1 MSTFSPVWR
10 ISTAPGVHAEDAQE
24 IDEIRLDVAQARQE
38 AQFLLG
44 ILQRADLGYLLA
56 NLWQDRPQIRARRS
70 AMIEPGSLE
79 RRIVMQRGLLHG
91 DLV

>member
-44 ILQRADLGYLLA
+44 IPAPSQT
-56 NLWQDRPQIRARRS
+56 
-70 AMIEPGSLE
+70 
-79 RRIVMQRGLLHG
+79 VT
-91 DLV
+91 